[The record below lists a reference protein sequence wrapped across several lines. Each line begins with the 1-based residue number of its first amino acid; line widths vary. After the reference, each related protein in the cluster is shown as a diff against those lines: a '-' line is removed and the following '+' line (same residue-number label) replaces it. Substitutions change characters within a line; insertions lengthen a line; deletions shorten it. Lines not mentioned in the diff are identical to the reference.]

1 MNNESTSVKFL
12 PENHDLP
19 PQESKLV
26 QLRSK
31 RSYSTTQNTQ
41 SCKQSEQRPY
51 LQSHRLSAPAIAVFS
66 DTEYT
71 LESSSKAD
79 PLLYSA
85 SKSLQ
90 DLNMSVEPPS
100 PTEDDLYGIERFS
113 KQESKNFLQV
123 KSKPRF
129 QQRMAQTKK
138 LANCDPPNL
147 QNFAARTQSI
157 QSLKDCTSQSP
168 SSLLH
173 TAHSSAGAEANVH
186 SKTSSVAQCSE
197 GKVEEA
203 GYQTETD
210 LFLPDN
216 KDTMHFSS
224 SDINPYIHPWQKDGL
239 CKVGWKQYVFGSAS
253 DVSCNQIPLNLEN
266 CKVMR
271 CSSVDNGLNSQNSP
285 FHSHLSSYATA
296 KVLSS
301 TLSSIEGLQGWDNVR
316 QDFQSA
322 YSNDSTKQYSNVSSE
337 TLKTNPENNTAEFEN
352 PSAQPGNSAVQ
363 VDEIVLLYPSESERS
378 SKKLPGITREQG
390 TQTATT
396 GRYKRQRRHQR
407 SYTDISARKQE
418 TNRDLFQQPS
428 SWTSMQN
435 LSMHLSQLL
444 QNTSQLLGNLSQQT
458 ILDNEQNAKMNQRGT
473 EEAVKATRSD
483 SYTQTTADVGTQ
495 TEILEEPQSKHEE
508 KQSHRVNYINAFKTK
523 FWGYFKKIGKSVR
536 FGVIQIQCHPTPKTS
551 SSYESD
557 HVYLVIM
564 GIYFIDLL
572 QYENN

>member
-1 MNNESTSVKFL
+1 MQSKNVTFLQTRTTQDRQEEESFVFNNAPDYAVSGQPVNEKSSSAPYSAGGPESETVVLQQGAKGNSFSLEKLDSSEDIIQDVSNAHEEHSLLTIKSTLSEDCLNSIEDTAQEEKGAIVPDSLLLDNSDLLSSSEREVTEDIGDRKRHSLLEISSQKMFHDINTTQKVLHSGSLSQHDEKEKFLSRSYTTTNSKNENAKFPGVAGYHTSVKFL

-26 QLRSK
+26 QFRSK
-31 RSYSTTQNTQ
+31 RSYSTTQNTK

-173 TAHSSAGAEANVH
+173 TAHSSVGAEANVH

-203 GYQTETD
+203 GYQPETD

-224 SDINPYIHPWQKDGL
+224 SDINPYIHPWQKDRL

-316 QDFQSA
+316 QGFQS
-322 YSNDSTKQYSNVSSE
+322 
-337 TLKTNPENNTAEFEN
+337 
-352 PSAQPGNSAVQ
+352 
-363 VDEIVLLYPSESERS
+363 
-378 SKKLPGITREQG
+378 G
-390 TQTATT
+390 TQTANT
-396 GRYKRQRRHQR
+396 G
-407 SYTDISARKQE
+407 
-418 TNRDLFQQPS
+418 
-428 SWTSMQN
+428 
-435 LSMHLSQLL
+435 
-444 QNTSQLLGNLSQQT
+444 
-458 ILDNEQNAKMNQRGT
+458 
-473 EEAVKATRSD
+473 
-483 SYTQTTADVGTQ
+483 
-495 TEILEEPQSKHEE
+495 
-508 KQSHRVNYINAFKTK
+508 
-523 FWGYFKKIGKSVR
+523 
-536 FGVIQIQCHPTPKTS
+536 
-551 SSYESD
+551 
-557 HVYLVIM
+557 
-564 GIYFIDLL
+564 
-572 QYENN
+572 